1 MDLNEIQEKEKFDV
15 NFEYGRWLASPPAGE
30 EVVISGMSG
39 RFPKSDNI
47 HEFRDNLFNKTDM
60 IIPNEKRYKFDHPD
74 LPKRNGLVSNLN
86 KLDGG
91 YFGLHYRQADNSDP
105 GVRGLMET
113 TIEAIMDAGINPS
126 ELKGS
131 KTGVFVAYSYSD
143 VENFAFVGA
152 SEAQKFTVTGYIK
165 SMLAHRL
172 SYYLKLKGPSFII
185 DTACSSSGNA
195 LHSAFKSIRSGECEN
210 AIVAT
215 CNFTIHPG
223 GTIQFFR
230 LGVLSPDGVPRVF
243 DQGANG
249 YVRSEACICILLQKS
264 QNAKRIYAQII
275 NTKANCDGFKKEGIT
290 YPSSQMQEELMTQM
304 YKESNITP
312 SELSYV
318 EAHAT
323 GTQVGDPEEVN
334 AIDKA
339 LAKKC
344 GKQLLVGSVK
354 SNIGHTEPA
363 SGLCAIVKVLIAMET
378 GFIPPNINLKTIR
391 KGLEGIEQ
399 NRMKVVT
406 EATEL
411 LGHDAIVGVNNF
423 GFGGSNCHLI
433 LQRFKKQKINGGL
446 PKDDVPRLICVSGRT
461 DAAVLKILD
470 DVSNKSLDEE
480 YVGLLHQLYK
490 INTPSHLYRG
500 YAVVSKRGVV
510 SISSKLMPS
519 RKPHL
524 HVFFGQFVNNF
535 RVLASYLMKFSI
547 FKDIETKINQILML
561 NKVKTFKEILE
572 TKTKVEEDA
581 LGSICLQLMLV
592 DIIKELELFPIGV
605 SGDTSGK
612 IVTAYY
618 NNVVQLKDA
627 VSAAIKFSKVNFD
640 SNLNSQTLPSL
651 VNSKDRE
658 LVKENCLTYE
668 NGHKL
673 LKGTVILNI
682 SDLPLNGEDNLLV
695 QNGGVNLLGLLGR
708 LYTEGYLP
716 QVHKLYPEVEFPV
729 SRGTSMISPSIE
741 WNHDKSWYIY
751 KFSEFTTSSD
761 RAERECIISFIFEEH
776 QFMKGHEIDG
786 RNLLPATEY
795 LNLVWQTLAQNR
807 KLLPSDIPVLFEDCK
822 FMKAITLPKSGYV
835 RLVITI
841 QSGTGNFEVIEKD
854 SLIVS
859 GRIQLCPNASQQQ
872 TVLPSFNSF
881 SDDKLEILEQDDI
894 YREFYLRGYNYSGLF
909 KSIKRCNAD
918 ASIGLIK
925 WEDNWCAFMDNML
938 QMKILQSDTRLLYV
952 PIGIKK
958 IIIDPLKHADIVN
971 QQDLKECVLPVHVN
985 KYCNLIRS
993 GGIEIQG
1000 VQVKSIFK
1008 KKQRLEPVLEKN
1020 VFVPNNCSLELE
1032 EVVCVNT
1039 QIILENSLENNF
1051 KAVEIIN
1058 EFTDPNAA
1066 HILSFVNKT
1075 LENLPVVT
1083 PDLTISSNTAI
1094 NETPGIKF
1102 ESVTLTPES
1111 NILLYIGSKILE
1123 HSNSL
1128 KQLFVPLNKNG
1139 FILTREDISF
1149 RLEKDIIE
1157 ADVLT
1162 DYVTTNERIIL
1173 LRKKVVENVKPKF
1186 VEVSS
1191 SSFDWLPEVQNAL
1204 SLRTDVT
1211 VYATNRDPEGIL
1223 GLVNCIRRETN
1234 GNLVKCYFMMDD
1246 APKFDPQHS
1255 FYSKQLSKNLAVNIY
1270 KDKSW
1275 GTYRHLLLEETP
1287 KVNSEHSYAY
1297 FKSRGDISSFEWLEG
1312 PLSEEV
1318 PLKEGR
1324 ILVSTCYSSVN
1335 FKDIMV
1341 ASGRV
1346 NPEILQSHRLDQEF
1360 LIGFEFSGKD
1370 LSGRRIAGMTD
1381 TQGISSY
1388 VTFDS
1393 SLVWKI
1399 PDSWTLED
1407 AATVPVVYSTV
1418 IYALLMV
1425 GDMKPGSSVLIHS
1438 ATGGIGLAALN
1449 ICLHYKCKIYVTVGT
1464 QEKRA
1469 YLRENYP
1476 QIPDHHIG
1484 NSRDTS
1490 FEQMVKRET
1499 RNKGVDFI
1507 LNSLSEDKLQASVR
1521 CLGRGGKF
1529 MEIGK
1534 YDLANDSSLNL
1545 LLMEKEA
1552 SYQGIFLDD
1561 VFRNCEEMKSKVV
1574 KRLVEGMEA
1583 GFVKPLPRIVFN
1595 ADEVEKSYR
1604 YMMTGKHIGRI
1615 LIKLRNEEEHS
1626 VSNSQKISKPR
1637 FHCDLRKT
1645 YVVIGGLG
1653 GVGLELSDWL
1663 ILRGARKLVLAS
1675 RSGIQSGYQQ
1685 QRINIWTTY
1694 GVEVKISTKDVT
1706 TERGCE
1712 DLIKEANELGPV
1724 DAIFNLAVVLKDA
1737 LFENQTQENFEASLA
1752 PKARATLYLDRVTR
1766 KLCPKLRYFVIFS
1779 SVSCG
1784 RGNSGQSNYGMAN
1797 SVMERICEN
1806 RKREGLPAVAIQW
1819 GAIGEV
1825 GLVAKMQKENKELVI
1840 GGTLQQKISSC
1851 LEVLDVLLKHNYPVV
1866 SSMVVAEKQDK
1877 SGIFSAVEAVAH
1889 VLGIKDMKTISQY
1902 TTFAELGMD
1911 SMMGTEIIQLLEK
1924 DFEIYVT
1931 SKDVRSLTF
1940 AKLAEMEAE
1949 KVNKSEEVVNKKIEE
1964 GKNLLIQYIPESE
1977 SVQMPAV
1984 KLISQVDSEEE
1995 APTALVLPGVEGVF
2009 KPLELLTNSL
2019 KAHVIGLQ
2027 YSYNNPEDSVEEIAH
2042 NILPHIEN
2050 YLSRKIPVYV
2060 IGYSFGCLVGL
2071 EIISLLEEKGYNGI
2085 MICIDGSPAYITS
2098 SLKKQ
2103 FAHETD
2109 AQFQTAILSKISAVV
2124 IPLDIFSQY
2133 EETFLK
2139 CKNFDE
2145 RIELS
2150 LTLLPPETSDKHKL
2164 EKQAGLAL
2172 YTRCKAILNYSFKNK
2187 KIKSAVHLFKAKY
2200 PMVDEGGDYQLSN
2213 ACDNLVQVTAIDG
2226 DHVTI
2231 LNSPDLVKAL
2241 SEIVGLKS

>member
-1 MDLNEIQEKEKFDV
+1 MF
-15 NFEYGRWLASPPAGE
+15 
-30 EVVISGMSG
+30 
-39 RFPKSDNI
+39 
-47 HEFRDNLFNKTDM
+47 
-60 IIPNEKRYKFDHPD
+60 
-74 LPKRNGLVSNLN
+74 
-86 KLDGG
+86 
-91 YFGLHYRQADNSDP
+91 
-105 GVRGLMET
+105 
-113 TIEAIMDAGINPS
+113 
-126 ELKGS
+126 
-131 KTGVFVAYSYSD
+131 
-143 VENFAFVGA
+143 
-152 SEAQKFTVTGYIK
+152 
-165 SMLAHRL
+165 AHRL
-172 SYYLKLKGPSFII
+172 SYYLKVKGPSFVA
-185 DTACSSSGNA
+185 DAACSSSGNA
-195 LHSAFKSIRSGECEN
+195 FHSAFQSMRSGECEN
-210 AIVAT
+210 AIVAG

-223 GTIQFFR
+223 ATIQFFR
-230 LGVLSPDGVPRVF
+230 LGVLSPDGIPRVF
-243 DQGANG
+243 DQDANG
-249 YVRSEACICILLQKS
+249 YVRTEACTCIFLQKS
-264 QNAKRIYAQII
+264 KNAKRIYAQIL
-275 NTKANCDGFKKEGIT
+275 NTKVNCDGFKKEGIT
-290 YPSSQMQEELMTQM
+290 YPSSQMQEELITEM
-304 YKESNITP
+304 YKESNIKI
-312 SELSYV
+312 SKLSYV
-318 EAHAT
+318 EAHGT
-323 GTQVGDPEEVN
+323 GTQAGDPEEVK
-334 AIDKA
+334 AIDNA

-344 GKQLLVGSVK
+344 GKQLLVSSVK

-363 SGLCAIVKVLIAMET
+363 SGLCSIVKVLIAMET
-378 GFIPPNINLKTIR
+378 GFIPPNINLKRIR

-411 LGHDAIVGVNNF
+411 LDHDAIIGVNNF
-423 GFGGSNCHLI
+423 GFGGNNCHVI
-433 LQRFKKQKINGGL
+433 LQRFKKDKVNGGL
-446 PKDDVPRLICVSGRT
+446 PKDDVPRLVCVSGRT
-461 DAAVLKILD
+461 NEAVLKILN
-470 DVSNKSLDEE
+470 DVSKKHLDEE
-480 YVGLLHQLYK
+480 YVGLLHQLHR

-510 SISSKLMPS
+510 SMSSKLMPC

-524 HVFFGQFVNNF
+524 HIFFGQFVNNF
-535 RVLASYLMKFSI
+535 SVLASYLTKFSI

-581 LGSICLQLMLV
+581 LGSICLQLMLADV
-592 DIIKELELFPIGV
+592 IKELELFPTCV

-618 NNVVQLKDA
+618 NNVIQLKDA

-640 SNLNSQTLPSL
+640 SNLNSQTFPNL

-658 LVKENCLTYE
+658 LVNENCLTYE
-668 NGHKL
+668 NGNKL

-695 QNGGVNLLGLLGR
+695 ENGRVNLLGLLGR

-716 QVHKLYPEVEFPV
+716 QVHKLYPQVEFPV
-729 SRGTSMISPSIE
+729 SRGTSIISPSIQ

-761 RAERECIISFIFEEH
+761 RAEREYRISFVFEEH

-795 LNLVWQTLAQNR
+795 LNLVWQTFAQNR
-807 KLLPSDIPVLFEDCK
+807 KLLPSDIPVLFENCK
-822 FMKAITLPKSGYV
+822 FIKAIPLPKSGYV

-872 TVLPSFNSF
+872 TVVPNFNSF
-881 SDDKLEILEQDDI
+881 SDDTSKILEQDDI

-938 QMKILQSDTRLLYV
+938 QLKILQSDTRLLFV

-958 IIIDPLKHADIVN
+958 IIIDSIKHVDIVK
-971 QQDLKECVLPVHVN
+971 QQNAEECLLQVHVN
-985 KYCNLIRS
+985 KDCNLIKS
-993 GGIEIQG
+993 GGIEIHG

-1008 KKQRLEPVLEKN
+1008 KKPRLEPVLEKD
-1020 VFVPNNCSLELE
+1020 VFISNNLSLGLE
-1032 EVVCVNT
+1032 EAVTVNT
-1039 QIILENSLENNF
+1039 QIILENSLETNF

-1058 EFTDPNAA
+1058 EFTDPNAE
-1066 HILSFVNKT
+1066 HILGFVNKI
-1075 LENLPVVT
+1075 LENLPVVI
-1083 PDLTISSNTAI
+1083 PDLTISSNAAM

-1111 NILLYIGSKILE
+1111 NVLLYIGSKILE

-1191 SSFDWLPEVQNAL
+1191 SSFDWLPELQNAL
-1204 SLRTDVT
+1204 SLRNDVT
-1211 VYATNRDPEGIL
+1211 VYATNRNPEGIL

-1234 GNLVKCYFMMDD
+1234 GNLVKCFFMMDD
-1246 APKFDPQHS
+1246 APEFDSQHP
-1255 FYSKQLSKNLAVNIY
+1255 FYSKQINKNLAINIY

-1275 GTYRHLLLEETP
+1275 GTYRHLHLEGTP
-1287 KVNSEHSYAY
+1287 KINCEHSYAY
-1297 FKSRGDISSFEWLEG
+1297 FKARGDISSFEWLQG
-1312 PLSEEV
+1312 SLSKEV
-1318 PLKEGR
+1318 PLNGQL
-1324 ILVSTCYSSVN
+1324 LVSTCYSSIN
-1335 FKDIMV
+1335 FKDIMA

-1346 NPEILQSHRLDQEF
+1346 NPEILEPHRLAQEF
-1360 LIGFEFSGKD
+1360 LIGFEFSGKE
-1370 LSGRRIAGMTD
+1370 LSGRRIAGMTNN
-1381 TQGISSY
+1381 QGISSY
-1388 VTFDS
+1388 VTSDS
-1393 SLVWKI
+1393 SLDWKI

-1425 GDMKPGSSVLIHS
+1425 GDMTPGSSVLIHS

-1449 ICLHYKCKIYVTVGT
+1449 VCLHYKCDIYVTVGT

-1469 YLRENYP
+1469 YLKENYP
-1476 QIPDHHIG
+1476 QIPDNHIG

-1490 FEQMVKRET
+1490 FEQMIKRET
-1499 RNKGVDFI
+1499 RNKGVDMI
-1507 LNSLSEDKLQASVR
+1507 LNSLSEDKLQASIR
-1521 CLGRGGKF
+1521 CLARGGKF

-1534 YDLANDSSLNL
+1534 YDLANDSFLNL

-1552 SYQGIFLDD
+1552 SYHGILLDV
-1561 VFRNCEEMKSKVV
+1561 VFRNSKEMQSNVI
-1574 KRLVEGMEA
+1574 KRLIEEIGA
-1583 GFVKPLPRIVFN
+1583 GFVKPLPRIVFS
-1595 ADEVEKSYR
+1595 AKEVEKSYR

-1615 LIKLRNEEEHS
+1615 LIKLRNEEEDS
-1626 VSNSQKISKPR
+1626 VSKFQIMSNPR
-1637 FHCDLRKT
+1637 FHCDVRYT

-1663 ILRGARKLVLAS
+1663 VLRGATKLVLTS
-1675 RSGIQSGYQQ
+1675 RSGIQNGYHQ

-1694 GVEVKISTKDVT
+1694 GVEVRISTKDVT

-1784 RGNSGQSNYGMAN
+1784 RGNPGQSNYGMAN

-1806 RKREGLPAVAIQW
+1806 RKRDGLPAVAIQW

-1851 LEVLDVLLKHNYPVV
+1851 LEVLDILIKHNYPVV
-1866 SSMVVAEKQDK
+1866 SSMVVAEKYQK
-1877 SGIFSAVEAVAH
+1877 SGLLSAVEAVAH
-1889 VLGIKDMKTISQY
+1889 VMGIKDMKTISQY

-1911 SMMGTEIIQLLEK
+1911 SMMGTELIQILEK

-1931 SKDVRSLTF
+1931 SKDVRNLTF
-1940 AKLAEMEAE
+1940 VKLTEIEAE
-1949 KVNKSEEVVNKKIEE
+1949 KINTSEEVVNKKIE
-1964 GKNLLIQYIPESE
+1964 
-1977 SVQMPAV
+1977 
-1984 KLISQVDSEEE
+1984 D
-1995 APTALVLPGVEGVF
+1995 
-2009 KPLELLTNSL
+2009 
-2019 KAHVIGLQ
+2019 
-2027 YSYNNPEDSVEEIAH
+2027 EDSIEEIAR
-2042 NILPHIEN
+2042 NTLPHVLN
-2050 YLSRKIPVYV
+2050 HLSRKIPFYI
-2060 IGYSFGCLVGL
+2060 IGYSFGTLVGL
-2071 EIISLLEEKGYNGI
+2071 EMLSLLEEKGYNGI
-2085 MICIDGSPAYITS
+2085 MILIDGSPAYITS

-2103 FAHETD
+2103 IAHETD
-2109 AQFQTAILSKISAVV
+2109 AQFQTAILSKISALV
-2124 IPLDIFSQY
+2124 IPLDVFSQH
-2133 EETFLK
+2133 EESLLNA
-2139 CKNFDE
+2139 KNFEE
-2145 RIELS
+2145 RIDLVLAMIPS
-2150 LTLLPPETSDKHKL
+2150 ETSNKQKL
-2164 EKQAGLAL
+2164 EKQAGVAM
-2172 YTRCKAILNYSFKNK
+2172 YNRCKAVLNYSFKNK
-2187 KIKSAVHLFKAKY
+2187 KIKSAIHLFKAKY
-2200 PMVDEGGDYQLSN
+2200 SMVDEEDDYQLSN
-2213 ACDNLVQVTAIDG
+2213 VGDIVVQVTTIDG
-2226 DHVTI
+2226 DHDRRYFGCRTEEYLHTQTQRLKWHRSAPNIQEGDIVFMCGINTHPLSWPI
-2231 LNSPDLVKAL
+2231 GRAETVLPGPDGVVRVVRVMNNSGVELW
-2241 SEIVGLKS
+2241 E